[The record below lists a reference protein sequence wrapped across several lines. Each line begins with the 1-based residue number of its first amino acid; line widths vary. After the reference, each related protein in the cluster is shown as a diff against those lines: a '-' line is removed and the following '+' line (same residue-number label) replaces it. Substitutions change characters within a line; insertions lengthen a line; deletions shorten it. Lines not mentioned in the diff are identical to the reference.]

1 MATDAMTCDEHKRE
15 VLQTMQ
21 GMVNEIESKR
31 LLLEAILDERPEL
44 AEEINR
50 KLSLLQA
57 NLDALFQSLDWM
69 EETDCANCRCR
80 QLA

>member
-1 MATDAMTCDEHKRE
+1 MTTAKMTCGEHKRE
-15 VLQTMQ
+15 ILQTMQ
-21 GMVNEIESKR
+21 GMVSEIESKR
-31 LLLEAILDERPEL
+31 ILLEAILDERPEL
-44 AEEINR
+44 GEEINR

-69 EETDCANCRCR
+69 DSTNCANCRCR

>member
-1 MATDAMTCDEHKRE
+1 MATTKMTCDEHKRE
-15 VLQTMQ
+15 ILQTMQ

-44 AEEINR
+44 GEEINR

-57 NLDALFQSLDWM
+57 NLDALFQSLEWM
-69 EETDCANCRCR
+69 EETNCSGCRCR
-80 QLA
+80 QLV